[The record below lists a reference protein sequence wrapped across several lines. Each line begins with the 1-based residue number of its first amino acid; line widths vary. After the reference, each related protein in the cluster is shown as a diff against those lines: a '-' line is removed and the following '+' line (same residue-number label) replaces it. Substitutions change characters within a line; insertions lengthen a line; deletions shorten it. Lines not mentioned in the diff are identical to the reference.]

1 MNKRRI
7 TIQSVS
13 AALLVVTAL
22 SVNGCQCSHGRSFTA
37 DLQSAC
43 EVTTPS
49 AKAVNAVED
58 AQPGKLYREHEQK
71 TVARPE
77 QVVTHFPLYFE
88 DPSEVRREES
98 SEVAWTCCERAGIL
112 VGPFRFLLNVGL
124 APVSMVLEPPWRKM
138 ASDGEASRYTLI
150 WRRDAERYR
159 AP

>member
-1 MNKRRI
+1 M
-7 TIQSVS
+7 
-13 AALLVVTAL
+13 LTAL
-22 SVNGCQCSHGRSFTA
+22 SVSGCQSSHGKSFTA
-37 DLQSAC
+37 GLQSAC

-49 AKAVNAVED
+49 AEAVNAVED
-58 AQPGKLYREHEQK
+58 AQPGQFCRGHEQK
-71 TVARPE
+71 TVTRPE
-77 QVVTHFPLYFE
+77 RVVTHFPLYFE

-98 SEVAWTCCERAGIL
+98 SEVAWSGRDHAYIL
-112 VGPFRFLLNVGL
+112 LGPFRFLVNVGL